1 MTVIKI
7 EAVTDLLCPW
17 CYIGKRNLDRAISQ
31 YRAVVPSAEFE
42 VIWKPF
48 YLNPG
53 LRNTGYEKITIY
65 KTRLAGTAAD
75 PAEALARVTSAC
87 ARAGIAL
94 SLAGATGNSRQSHKL
109 LALALARRGPTAQD
123 RLLEALFRGHFEE
136 GADLSDRRY
145 LLAAATSAAVG
156 LDPDEAEAALD
167 GDRFGEAVDVAVM
180 EARRAGITGVPTF
193 TVQGRWRVGG
203 SQEPDVFLRVFER
216 VEDE

>member
-7 EAVTDLLCPW
+7 EAVTDLICPW

-48 YLNPG
+48 YLNPD
-53 LRNTGYEKITIY
+53 LKNSGYDKITIY
-65 KTRLAGTAAD
+65 KARLARTAAD
-75 PAEALARVTSAC
+75 PAEAFARVTSAS

-94 SLAGATGNSRQSHKL
+94 TLTGTTGNSRQAHKL
-109 LALALARRGPTAQD
+109 LALTLARRGADAQN
-123 RLLEALFRGHFEE
+123 RLLESLFQGHFEE

-145 LLAAATSAAVG
+145 LLAAVTSAAVG

-167 GDRFGEAVDVAVM
+167 DDRFGEAVDEAVV

-193 TVQGRWRVGG
+193 TVQRRWRVGG

-216 VEDE
+216 VEE

>member
-31 YRAVVPSAEFE
+31 YRAEVPSAEFE

-48 YLNPG
+48 YLNPD
-53 LRNTGYEKITIY
+53 LKNTGYDKRTLY
-65 KTRLAGTAAD
+65 RTRLAGTATD
-75 PAEALARVTSAC
+75 PAEVLARLTSAG

-94 SLAGATGNSRQSHKL
+94 SFAGTTGNSRQSHKL
-109 LALALARRGPTAQD
+109 LALALARCGPGAQD

-156 LDPDEAEAALD
+156 LDPEEAEAALD
-167 GDRFGEAVDVAVM
+167 DDRFGKAVDEAVM

-193 TVQGRWRVGG
+193 MVQGRWRVGG

>member
-1 MTVIKI
+1 K
-7 EAVTDLLCPW
+7 
-17 CYIGKRNLDRAISQ
+17 K
-31 YRAVVPSAEFE
+31 
-42 VIWKPF
+42 
-48 YLNPG
+48 
-53 LRNTGYEKITIY
+53 GYDKITIY
-65 KTRLAGTAAD
+65 RTRLAGTAD
-75 PAEALARVTSAC
+75 PVEALARVVSAS
-87 ARAGIAL
+87 ARAGIVL

-109 LALALARRGPTAQD
+109 LALALARRGPGAQD

-156 LDPDEAEAALD
+156 LDPDEAEAVLD
-167 GDRFGEAVDVAVM
+167 GDRFGEAVDEAVM

>member
-31 YRAVVPSAEFE
+31 YRAAVPSAEFE
-42 VIWKPF
+42 VVWKPF
-48 YLNPG
+48 YLSPD
-53 LRNTGYEKITIY
+53 LKNTGYDKITIY
-65 KTRLAGTAAD
+65 RTRLAGTAD
-75 PAEALARVTSAC
+75 PVEALARVVSAS
-87 ARAGIAL
+87 ARAGIVL

-109 LALALARRGPTAQD
+109 LALALARRGPGAQD

-156 LDPDEAEAALD
+156 LDPDEAEAVLD
-167 GDRFGEAVDVAVM
+167 GDRFGEAVDEAVM